1 MNQCLCESKF
11 LFIWERFCRNGNTGS
26 QGMLLWQETSA
37 GFHTRA
43 VLFAFSSAECEH
55 SNLCRNCRVLHV
67 ITGFLDHSI

>member
-1 MNQCLCESKF
+1 MRVNFCLSGIDFAEMEIPGVRAWF
-11 LFIWERFCRNGNTGS
+11 
-26 QGMLLWQETSA
+26 LWQETSA

-67 ITGFLDHSI
+67 IIGFLDHSI